1 MYLPSGVTALHLAAA
16 QGNLSMIT
24 LLLRAHVSREGQ
36 RDRRGGPEGEAW
48 GGHGHSG
55 EDSQA
60 RSGACTCAFLRSASQ
75 GEATWHLTPPVSF
88 LSMRS
93 GRLPHNC
100 IHTIHPSPHTT
111 SPRLHPHSSPHSLSP
126 HLRLTPTSS
135 LFSLTPPSVPPL
147 QFESTADMLPGMLMT
162 LERQRR
168 RQLHPD
174 PRLMLTRS
182 GRLPYHIAVQYGQR
196 AVLEWL
202 DPSTPLMFLLAGSDG
217 LVAGTGGEQISLSGG
232 GGGGALAVVGVP
244 RLTVVAANA
253 LHAKLM
259 AELGLAEV
267 EMEALERRWEE
278 ERREREEL
286 KREAHKQAKR
296 LPAQL
301 VSRLGS
307 ILSSSLSRRSA

>member
-1 MYLPSGVTALHLAAA
+1 MRARVPSYVLPAKGKLHGILPPLYPSSACALVDCPTTASTLFTPPPTPLLHAF
-16 QGNLSMIT
+16 T
-24 LLLRAHVSREGQ
+24 LTRHPTLCPR
-36 RDRRGGPEGEAW
+36 
-48 GGHGHSG
+48 
-55 EDSQA
+55 
-60 RSGACTCAFLRSASQ
+60 TSAS
-75 GEATWHLTPPVSF
+75 H
-88 LSMRS
+88 
-93 GRLPHNC
+93 
-100 IHTIHPSPHTT
+100 
-111 SPRLHPHSSPHSLSP
+111 LHPHSSV
-126 HLRLTPTSS
+126 
-135 LFSLTPPSVPPL
+135 FTPPSVSPL

-202 DPSTPLMFLLAGSDG
+202 DPSIPLMFLLAGSDG

-286 KREAHKQAKR
+286 KREAHKQAKK

-307 ILSSSLSRRSA
+307 ILSSSLSRRSGQAMVLGLA